1 LTQYNLACNVVYKH
15 GEVAVMTY
23 AEIMVELI
31 IERILQL
38 MAEGNPDDRELREL
52 YLMLQDYSAPL

>member
-1 LTQYNLACNVVYKH
+1 
-15 GEVAVMTY
+15 MTY